1 MMWTVRVFICL
12 AHPSLC
18 IIKIKK
24 TTNLLH
30 RGRWK
35 NAGLSPYNELQ
46 AQFFKQEAASGAQRK
61 RKLFGHFI
69 KELASLCFFFTISG
83 MSPSLPRSP
92 VQSQPP
98 YSRVET
104 HGRRVTSWSPLGF
117 RTEAKKEGKKK
128 ERRADPPSSSDGCVS
143 GPTGASAACKP
154 HQWLNGG
161 RTEGASRI

>member
-18 IIKIKK
+18 IIKKK
-24 TTNLLH
+24 QPNLLH

-69 KELASLCFFFTISG
+69 KELESLCFFFTISG
-83 MSPSLPRSP
+83 ISLSLPRSP

-98 YSRVET
+98 FSRVET

-117 RTEAKKEGKKK
+117 RTEAKKKK
-128 ERRADPPSSSDGCVS
+128 EKKREKKACR
-143 GPTGASAACKP
+143 SALLLRWMCERS
-154 HQWLNGG
+154 NG
-161 RTEGASRI
+161 RLRSM